1 MKKIL
6 VINGPNLNMLGK
18 RKEAHYGTTT
28 LDDINESMEALSKAL
43 DFELTFY
50 QSNTEGAIVDC
61 IHSGM
66 DYDGLIINA
75 GAYTHYS
82 YAISD
87 ALEILNIPKIE
98 VHLSNIHARES
109 FRSNSVIASQC
120 TGQIS
125 GFKENSY
132 ILALYALKDILK
144 D

>member
-18 RKEAHYGTTT
+18 RKEAHYGSLT
-28 LDDINESMEALSKAL
+28 LDVINETMSTLAEELDLS
-43 DFELTFY
+43 LTFY
-50 QSNTEGAIVDC
+50 QSNVEGNIVST
-61 IHSGM
+61 IHTGM
-66 DYDGLIINA
+66 DFDGLMINA

-82 YAISD
+82 YAIAD
-87 ALEILNIPKIE
+87 ALEILDIPKIE

-109 FRSNSVIASQC
+109 FRSNSVIASSC

-132 ILALYALKDILK
+132 ILALYALKNLLED
-144 D
+144 